1 MCFYKLF
8 SNSPLEE
15 NLRLPVPSSFLNPP
29 PPKKD
34 FWREEAVIA
43 SYKSRL
49 SNLEPRP
56 AN

>member
-15 NLRLPVPSSFLNPP
+15 NLRLPVPPLFLTPP
-29 PPKKD
+29 QKKD
-34 FWREEAVIA
+34 FWREEALIA

-49 SNLEPRP
+49 SNLEPHP
-56 AN
+56 TN